1 MRSLQIFFKD
11 SDPKKTTELLNK
23 IVEQI
28 QASGLTV
35 EKSSHAG
42 NTVGGLSRKVA
53 KNAIHENITNG
64 QYSDTDSTVYVS

>member
-23 IVEQI
+23 IAEQI
-28 QASGLTV
+28 QASGLAI
-35 EKSSHAG
+35 EESSHAG
-42 NTVGGLSRKVA
+42 NRVGGLSRKVV

-64 QYSDTDSTVYVS
+64 KYSGTDSTIYIS